1 MTRNIPDTE
10 HSSVARFL
18 ESQGLKEEALAVTKD
33 SDQKFDLALE
43 LEKLD
48 IAHELMTQLK
58 ETDKDTTEAN
68 SKWKRLGDL
77 ALSRGNLE
85 LSEKC
90 AEASGDMA
98 GLLLLY
104 TSTGNYEG
112 TVQLCE
118 KVRSGSLIF
127 ICGRMNQRS
136 HLFFFSLSLHN
147 RQKQQEKITS
157 RSSPCSFSG
166 ASRIA

>member
-118 KVRSGSLIF
+118 KVRSLWHPCIGAPAPGSTVEVVCHSGTSAASTRGAASAKL
-127 ICGRMNQRS
+127 GRG
-136 HLFFFSLSLHN
+136 
-147 RQKQQEKITS
+147 TA
-157 RSSPCSFSG
+157 SG
-166 ASRIA
+166 

>member
-1 MTRNIPDTE
+1 MRVFVRPTNESRNIPDTE

-18 ESQGLKEEALAVTKD
+18 ESQGLKEEALDITKD
-33 SDQKFDLALE
+33 PDQKFDLALE

-58 ETDKDTTEAN
+58 ESDKDTTDAN

-77 ALSRGNLE
+77 ALANGNLE

-104 TSTGNYEG
+104 TSTGNREG
-112 TVQLCE
+112 TTVLCE
-118 KVRSGSLIF
+118 KVRRTLWVPVTTLWVCCF
-127 ICGRMNQRS
+127 CG
-136 HLFFFSLSLHN
+136 
-147 RQKQQEKITS
+147 
-157 RSSPCSFSG
+157 C
-166 ASRIA
+166 A